1 MSEYQETVTSSWNQQ
16 MRRIRFRRRRE
27 NLHLWTEFKI
37 VPRWLKGTLATIF
50 VVGQSLLLV
59 INIEQARIG
68 EPVIPE
74 LHDHP
79 VLSGLAVAG
88 IATAVW
94 LALSIYF
101 CLIAYVNRDAKRRG
115 MSSGLWTFLVIVL
128 SPAYFAVGFIVYF
141 LMREPLPYNCPQCS
155 ATVGARFN
163 YCPNCKCN
171 LRPSCPQCKREVGE
185 VDKFCPYCAQE
196 LATPIPG
203 GIGEARRGT
212 VSGTTPGESA
222 AIDRSS

>member
-27 NLHLWTEFKI
+27 NLHLWTEFKV
-37 VPRWLKGTLATIF
+37 VPRWLKVSLAVIF
-50 VVGQSLLLV
+50 LVSQSILLV
-59 INIEQARIG
+59 INIDQARQG
-68 EPVIPE
+68 EPLIPE

-79 VLSGLAVAG
+79 ALSGLAVAG
-88 IATAVW
+88 IATGVW
-94 LALSIYF
+94 LTLSIYF

-141 LMREPLPYNCPQCS
+141 LMREPLPYSCPQCA

-163 YCPNCKCN
+163 FCPNCKCN
-171 LRPSCPQCKREVGE
+171 LHPACPQCNREVGE
-185 VDKFCPYCAQE
+185 SDKFCPYCAQE
-196 LATPIPG
+196 LTPTSGSMAGSIAETGSGSG
-203 GIGEARRGT
+203 G
-212 VSGTTPGESA
+212 
-222 AIDRSS
+222 